1 MSLYQRLLVIICTF
15 VLSVMN
21 IQSET
26 VIRENISAISFN
38 VQNSPFIV
46 ESDIFIPPGKI
57 VEIEK
62 GCVFL
67 FKPFTGLTI
76 YGSLTV
82 KGTVDA
88 RVVFTTINDTVFMP
102 HSIQPPEPFAWNG
115 ITISKNAVDVSL
127 HYFDICYPVYG
138 IKSQKASVVIENGR
152 FHAVGQYLLTIDEQV
167 MNIDDSIPFYYNMQS
182 NNIKLDSLDLRDKSG
197 KKSKLRK
204 KSFKYLPE
212 ILLLTAGLGGAG
224 AGTYFLN
231 QSNNNV
237 LKYNEPPGNYTASER
252 GLFKKESESKMNN
265 SYLSYGGGA
274 VCAVGAI
281 AFAVVHHKDLK
292 KLKKVAVSGWYA
304 DKAGTVLFT
313 YRF

>member
-1 MSLYQRLLVIICTF
+1 MSIYQRLSVIICIF

-26 VIRENISAISFN
+26 IIRENISAISFN
-38 VQNSPFIV
+38 AQNSPFIV

-82 KGTVDA
+82 NGTVDA
-88 RVVFTTINDTVFMP
+88 RVVFTTINDTIYMP

-115 ITISKNAVDVSL
+115 ITVSKKATDVSL

-138 IKSQKASVVIENGR
+138 IKSQKASISIENGR

-167 MNIDDSIPFYYNMQS
+167 MNIDDSIPFYYNMQTNKINS
-182 NNIKLDSLDLRDKSG
+182 DSLGLRDKSATNN
-197 KKSKLRK
+197 KLRI

-212 ILLLTAGLGGAG
+212 IILFAAGLGGAG

-231 QSNNNV
+231 QSNENA
-237 LKYNEPPGNYTASER
+237 LKYNEPPGNHTASER
-252 GLFKKESESKMNN
+252 SLLKKESESKMNN

-274 VCAVGAI
+274 VCAVGAV
-281 AFAVVHHKDLK
+281 AFAIVHHKDLK
-292 KLKKVAVSGWYA
+292 KIKKMAISGWYA
-304 DKAGTVLFT
+304 DSAGAVLFS